1 LVEPNNSDIMNKA
14 NVEHAEILSNPKLLS
29 KDPAP
34 GDVELLK
41 GSETI
46 LIPTPSADPK
56 GKIPHPATLAYGA

>member
-1 LVEPNNSDIMNKA
+1 MDKP

-34 GDVELLK
+34 GDVALLK

-56 GKIPHPATLAYGA
+56 GKTSSSRLLFREC